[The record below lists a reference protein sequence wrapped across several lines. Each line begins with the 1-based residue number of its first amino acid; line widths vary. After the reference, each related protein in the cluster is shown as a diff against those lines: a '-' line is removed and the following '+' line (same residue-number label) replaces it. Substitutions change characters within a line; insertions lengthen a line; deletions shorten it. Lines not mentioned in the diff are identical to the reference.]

1 MRGTSNIFAFIAEI
15 LIACLKQ
22 NYEMNYAFGYVLL
35 TNFVITTIRISTS
48 ISVLFPIKAAKTFEI
63 FPKQH
68 LFCDTKLIVRM
79 GNRRKR
85 GTNL

>member
-35 TNFVITTIRISTS
+35 TNFVITTISISTS
-48 ISVLFPIKAAKTFEI
+48 ISVFISNKSCK
-63 FPKQH
+63 
-68 LFCDTKLIVRM
+68 DV
-79 GNRRKR
+79 
-85 GTNL
+85 